1 MHVAL
6 YHPSIPP
13 NTGNIGRLCVGM
25 GCELHIIGPCPFDF
39 SDKSLRR
46 AGLDYWPHLTWTL
59 YENEDEFLAWMND
72 RKPWLVSKFG
82 DQCYTDPTYTD
93 DDIIILGNEVTGIP
107 DAWHQRWPDRV
118 INIPIR
124 GNVRSYNLGNAAAI
138 VVSHALFVGQK

>member
-25 GCELHIIGPCPFDF
+25 DCELHIIGPCDFDF

-59 YENEDEFLAWMND
+59 HDSDDAFLEWLGD
-72 RKPWLVSKFG
+72 RQPWLVSKFG
-82 DQCYTDPTYTD
+82 NQQYFDVSYQQNDVLM
-93 DDIIILGNEVTGIP
+93 LGNEVTGIP
-107 DAWHQRWPDRV
+107 EKWHKKWPDRIV
-118 INIPIR
+118 NIPIH
-124 GNVRSYNLGNAAAI
+124 GAVRSYNLSNAAAI
-138 VVSHALFVGQK
+138 ILSHAVNCGS